1 LYYIHEF
8 QAIFFL
14 KELKRRIYFI
24 WQVLLE
30 ENEKLHREILRL
42 KQDNA
47 GLIKKCK
54 HAMSDK
60 DGIIVS
66 MSVLLLLCE
75 TSVLLQV
82 C

>member
-1 LYYIHEF
+1 
-8 QAIFFL
+8 
-14 KELKRRIYFI
+14 
-24 WQVLLE
+24 LE

-66 MSVLLLLCE
+66 MSVLLKNLLFHE
-75 TSVLLQV
+75 VHGLPMHELDH
-82 C
+82 